1 MMGSALQFIGEY
13 ERATACYDNIIRYAP
28 DNSAAWYQRGMCLAK
43 RGIYNDALNSFS
55 HVINGPAGASVN
67 WINNNI
73 DLSLFEKQQT
83 DTTKKMNLD
92 VTEIRMIEVQGEA
105 LMHLGNF
112 ADAYSC
118 FAKITESHPD
128 NMNAWRNCAEAL
140 YNLGEYGG
148 AVEAYNVLLNKY
160 PEDTLILEKKGMA
173 LLHLGNDGEAIEIF
187 NAVLEKD
194 PSNIIALHNR
204 TDAQLKHGRF
214 EEALAGLTE
223 ITEHIPNDQ
232 ASLSLKAQIL
242 LDSGRYP
249 EALEALEPIISQ
261 GGSDVNAWR
270 NYITILEK
278 NGDYA
283 EAVAAIENLENAGIA
298 DSSLLCQK
306 AKLLN
311 YAGNL
316 NAAADAYAAALQ
328 TDPDREGVALA
339 LAENLKILG
348 RYNEAAK
355 AYEHHVRAN
364 REDGLAWK
372 ELGLAMMK
380 IGETEKAKKSLRKA
394 RELLPDDA
402 GIALIRADILLNARD
417 FDEACTAY
425 EETLELIP
433 DSVPAMRGH
442 ALALAGAGR
451 NKEASAEFEKY
462 LDKEEDDNDMR
473 IAYGAVCE
481 KLGEFELAIGHY
493 AAILEEKD
501 DLNLWLRLLGIL
513 KMMGRYE
520 DCAEGCEDLI
530 GKKPEC
536 AEAYRILAEVKY
548 RLGEF
553 KKSAESY
560 EKALELEPS
569 NKAGRLTYAETLLKA
584 GRYKEALQNFG
595 IALDGSSGEGDCVFF

>member
-1 MMGSALQFIGEY
+1 
-13 ERATACYDNIIRYAP
+13 
-28 DNSAAWYQRGMCLAK
+28 
-43 RGIYNDALNSFS
+43 
-55 HVINGPAGASVN
+55 
-67 WINNNI
+67 
-73 DLSLFEKQQT
+73 
-83 DTTKKMNLD
+83 
-92 VTEIRMIEVQGEA
+92 
-105 LMHLGNF
+105 
-112 ADAYSC
+112 
-118 FAKITESHPD
+118 
-128 NMNAWRNCAEAL
+128 
-140 YNLGEYGG
+140 
-148 AVEAYNVLLNKY
+148 
-160 PEDTLILEKKGMA
+160 
-173 LLHLGNDGEAIEIF
+173 
-187 NAVLEKD
+187 
-194 PSNIIALHNR
+194 
-204 TDAQLKHGRF
+204 
-214 EEALAGLTE
+214 
-223 ITEHIPNDQ
+223 
-232 ASLSLKAQIL
+232 
-242 LDSGRYP
+242 
-249 EALEALEPIISQ
+249 
-261 GGSDVNAWR
+261 
-270 NYITILEK
+270 
-278 NGDYA
+278 
-283 EAVAAIENLENAGIA
+283 
-298 DSSLLCQK
+298 
-306 AKLLN
+306 

-595 IALDGSSGEGDCVFF
+595 IALDGSSGEGDCESYYLCAVAQMHMGGYEKAIKFLGKALADNDEIPGALLMRANAYERLGQYEDALEGYENAIRASNRDPALWNARGMLLLNLGRFNDAGKSFERAIEYGAEDTACWYGKGVALDEIGKFDAAIEAYDHVLSEHPTDTAILYRKGTCLTKLGRYQEAAECFNKANKREKKEKEREKEEKDIEDDEENYLE